1 MNRLTETTQALR
13 SRRRKALVAFLTAG
27 YPDDATFA
35 ETARAAADAG
45 ADIIEIGIPFSD
57 PIADGP
63 VIQAASAAALARG
76 MTISRALALA
86 SELRV
91 EVPLVAM
98 GYVNPVLAMGV
109 DAFARAATAA
119 RLSGVVL
126 ADVSFEESGAFRGPL
141 RQAGLAYVDLVAP
154 TTGDERLRTIGAAA
168 DGFLYLV
175 TMTGVTGARR
185 PGAAEV
191 AGLAAR
197 VREATVFPVYA
208 GFGIASPEQARDVA
222 AHVDGVIIGSR
233 LLEIAAEGSPGGVA
247 SRSAAFLARVRA
259 ALDRREA

>member
-1 MNRLTETTQALR
+1 MNPLAETTRNLR
-13 SRRRKALVAFLTAG
+13 SRNRKALVAFLTAG

-35 ETARAAADAG
+35 ETVRAAADAG
-45 ADIIEIGIPFSD
+45 ADVIEIGIPFSD

-63 VIQAASAAALARG
+63 VIQAASAAALARDV
-76 MTISRALALA
+76 TIRRALALA
-86 SELRV
+86 SEL
-91 EVPLVAM
+91 EVAVPRVAM
-98 GYVNPVLAMGV
+98 GYVNPVLTMGV
-109 DAFARAATAA
+109 DAFARAAAA
-119 RLSGVVL
+119 AGLCGVIL

-141 RQAGLAYVDLVAP
+141 REAGLAYVDLVAP
-154 TTGDERLRTIGAAA
+154 TTGEERMRSIGATAE
-168 DGFLYLV
+168 GFLYLV

-197 VREATVFPVYA
+197 ARAATDAPVYA
-208 GFGIASPEQARDVA
+208 GFGIAAPEQARDLA

-247 SRSAAFLARVRA
+247 GRSAAFLAQVRA
-259 ALDRREA
+259 ALDRREV